1 MAVQNF
7 YQNRTK
13 KIMGLSSAA
22 RGHMRPFG
30 GRSPP
35 FLVATLCVG
44 LCVLGVSYWRL
55 GIQYNDL
62 ESQLLR
68 LIQKKN
74 SLEAD
79 VSFINKQLESREENF
94 SKAKVN
100 LQNTENDLIN
110 LKNQFDEQS
119 EKLKTMQKTNEN
131 FEHSMDDQRKQ
142 LEAKET
148 IVSELRKQNQALLD
162 ENQKLKSDYTEVKSR
177 LDSTSKLSNKNVD
190 DSNSNSNSKAQQQL
204 QTNNMEQ
211 SKSIN
216 VIHSPP
222 SLNNN
227 QAASLSKSSSL
238 PSSMDSNKNIIPAP
252 GIVAEAQSSQ
262 SQAIPETAKEQ
273 PPQQNSDQKDHS
285 NEQIQKP
292 KIDPVIKLIKNNVG
306 LLDNNDHQRQPKSA
320 EKFDNGHQNDKSMM
334 FDNVDNDGNNLNGN
348 DGGGGDDDGG
358 NNGGG
363 KMIDDKDA
371 LLDSNN
377 IDDNNNTLL

>member
-1 MAVQNF
+1 
-7 YQNRTK
+7 
-13 KIMGLSSAA
+13 MGLSSAA

-100 LQNTENDLIN
+100 LQNTENDLTN

-131 FEHSMDDQRKQ
+131 LEHSMDDQRKQ

-190 DSNSNSNSKAQQQL
+190 DSNSNSKAQQQL